1 MHPFNKFRQS
11 NVERSRV
18 AGLTSG
24 YSGGGTTHKGLAA
37 NPTKQ
42 RASGGAVMDD
52 EPLARARGGRTKKA
66 GVVVNVI
73 SGGQQQPPAPPM
85 APPPGPPMPPPGAM
99 PPPGGPPMGMKPPG
113 LAGAG
118 MPPPDMPMRAKGGR
132 IKRAEG
138 GNASPAAKDLADA
151 YAIKPWYGPAAQ
163 AARESAGKSFV
174 ASTKRASG
182 GRVEVSEKNSS
193 MPGQT
198 SDAPLSTPS
207 GGGTK
212 VFNESRREGT
222 HISHTPSKNDISE
235 KNLNRPRVV
244 SFKTGGGVKT
254 FMTGGRITSPA
265 KGAMGPKM
273 DGGAGGGEGRIEK
286 ASRAKRNYHG
296 PLK

>member
-1 MHPFNKFRQS
+1 MASRESKGIISPKTERFDLMHPFNKFRQS

-18 AGLTSG
+18 ADLTSG
-24 YSGGGTTHKGLAA
+24 YSGGGVTHKGLAA

-42 RASGGAVMDD
+42 RARGGAVMDD
-52 EPLARARGGRTKKA
+52 EPLARAHGGRTKKA
-66 GVVVNVI
+66 SVVVNVI
-73 SGGQQQPPAPPM
+73 SGGQQPPAPPPM
-85 APPPGPPMPPPGAM
+85 VAPPPGPPMPPPGAM
-99 PPPGGPPMGMKPPG
+99 PPPGGPMGMKPPG

-118 MPPPDMPMRAKGGR
+118 MPPPDMPMRA
-132 IKRAEG
+132 A
-138 GNASPAAKDLADA
+138 
-151 YAIKPWYGPAAQ
+151 
-163 AARESAGKSFV
+163 
-174 ASTKRASG
+174 G

-198 SDAPLSTPS
+198 TDAPLSSAP

-222 HISHTPSKNDISE
+222 RVSHTPAKNDISE

-244 SFKTGGGVKT
+244 SFATGGGVVSFK
-254 FMTGGRITSPA
+254 TGGRITSPA

-296 PLK
+296 PL